1 MKQKILQLSAILLCL
16 SGLFTACAEEE
27 LSTRQPDIE
36 CPEQLAELITADV
49 ERFHRLGIAHI
60 VKEMQLH
67 PGSDLFNMRFE
78 QVMGLMGHNINDY
91 AETFDWNFEPDL
103 KGLQITRDAID
114 LFTALSGQETKNWL
128 DAMVKQLKSNDEYEN
143 DLVNFDKIAM
153 FSQKI
158 GEIITTDSKKG
169 CPDEH
174 LDFIQEKLDELMSN
188 ATNQLNEYE
197 VFIVNNNASVGL
209 SSIGSWQQ
217 IISQWTDHKESGGTI
232 DWKLVGEIAE
242 ADAVAGVLACMGN
255 SNAIVAA
262 SVLGGWGGFLASAG
276 SIFAKS
282 SVAFSAGYYY
292 WILREDEDDPEN
304 IKLKIQ

>member
-1 MKQKILQLSAILLCL
+1 MKERILQLSAILLCL
-16 SGLFTACAEEE
+16 SGLVTACSEEE
-27 LSTRQPDIE
+27 ISTQQPDEE
-36 CPEQLAELITADV
+36 CPEQLAELVTADV

-60 VKEMQLH
+60 VEEIQLH
-67 PGSDLFNMRFE
+67 PGSGLFDMGFE
-78 QVMGLMGHNINDY
+78 QVMDLMGNNINDY
-91 AETFDWNFEPDL
+91 AETFDWNFEPDP
-103 KGLQITRDAID
+103 KGLHITRDAID
-114 LFTALSGQETKNWL
+114 LFTVLSGQETKNWL
-128 DAMVKQLKSNDEYEN
+128 DVLAKQLKSNDEYEN
-143 DLVNFDKIAM
+143 DLVDFDKIAM

-158 GEIITTDSKKG
+158 GEIITTDSKKE

-188 ATNQLNEYE
+188 ATDQLNDYE
-197 VFIVNNNASVGL
+197 VFIVNNKASVGL

-217 IISQWTDHKESGGTI
+217 IVSQWTDHKEGGGSI

-242 ADAVAGVLACMGN
+242 ADAVAGILACMGN
-255 SNAIVAA
+255 SKAIVAA

-292 WILREDEDDPEN
+292 WIIREDEDDPEN
-304 IKLKIQ
+304 IKLKTP